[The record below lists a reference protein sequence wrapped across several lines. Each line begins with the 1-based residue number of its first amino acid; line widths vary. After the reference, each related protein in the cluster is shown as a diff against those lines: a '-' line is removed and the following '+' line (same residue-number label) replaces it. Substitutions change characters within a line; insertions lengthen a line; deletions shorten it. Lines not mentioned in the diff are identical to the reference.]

1 MMTIGSSVPAV
12 PTIVV
17 DPNLVVVAACPAA
30 GPNPVVVAAYLAAVP
45 NPAVAG
51 AYHPVAVAGS
61 RPA

>member
-1 MMTIGSSVPAV
+1 MIGSLVPAV
-12 PTIVV
+12 PMIVV
-17 DPNLVVVAACPAA
+17 DPTLVVVAACPAA

-51 AYHPVAVAGS
+51 ACHPAAVAGS

>member
-1 MMTIGSSVPAV
+1 MMIGSLVPAV
-12 PTIVV
+12 PMIVV

-51 AYHPVAVAGS
+51 ACHPAAVAGS

>member
-1 MMTIGSSVPAV
+1 MMMIGSLVPAV
-12 PTIVV
+12 PMIVV
-17 DPNLVVVAACPAA
+17 DPNPVVVAACPAA
-30 GPNPVVVAAYLAAVP
+30 GPNPVVVVAFLAAVP